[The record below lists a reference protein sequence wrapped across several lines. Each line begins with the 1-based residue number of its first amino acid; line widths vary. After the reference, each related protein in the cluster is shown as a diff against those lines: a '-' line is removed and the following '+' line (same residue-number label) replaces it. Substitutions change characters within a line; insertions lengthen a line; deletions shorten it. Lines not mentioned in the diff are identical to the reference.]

1 MPQYLMFAENIY
13 NKIKDEE
20 LFSHDCIENMNL
32 LMTCIRREIE
42 GTEFKLKYNF
52 IDFNEVLSKS
62 KNDCKVKIDVS
73 LIPSYNL
80 REEYILWLA
89 GFIQKITEG
98 GPKPPPPI
106 KEYIP
111 EFINLESELDFLT
124 LNLEKN
130 QNNGEEIVNYFNSKH
145 YKATFKK

>member
-52 IDFNEVLSKS
+52 IL
-62 KNDCKVKIDVS
+62 CT
-73 LIPSYNL
+73 
-80 REEYILWLA
+80 R
-89 GFIQKITEG
+89 
-98 GPKPPPPI
+98 
-106 KEYIP
+106 
-111 EFINLESELDFLT
+111 
-124 LNLEKN
+124 
-130 QNNGEEIVNYFNSKH
+130 
-145 YKATFKK
+145 

>member
-52 IDFNEVLSKS
+52 IDFVELFSKQL
-62 KNDCKVKIDVS
+62 DECKVKIDVS
-73 LIPSYNL
+73 LIPPHNS
-80 REEYILWLA
+80 
-89 GFIQKITEG
+89 EG
-98 GPKPPPPI
+98 
-106 KEYIP
+106 
-111 EFINLESELDFLT
+111 
-124 LNLEKN
+124 
-130 QNNGEEIVNYFNSKH
+130 
-145 YKATFKK
+145 